1 MSFKGFLP
9 KTITMVCWLIRGDT
23 SVIGWG
29 NSMSPH
35 SLSTGQLQLF
45 MEQICMYTNKRFGLK
60 LFSEQTYPLKAI
72 PRPMTY
78 TSHPTAE
85 RAISGMT
92 N

>member
-1 MSFKGFLP
+1 
-9 KTITMVCWLIRGDT
+9 
-23 SVIGWG
+23 
-29 NSMSPH
+29 
-35 SLSTGQLQLF
+35 
-45 MEQICMYTNKRFGLK
+45 MYTNKCFGLK

>member
-1 MSFKGFLP
+1 
-9 KTITMVCWLIRGDT
+9 
-23 SVIGWG
+23 
-29 NSMSPH
+29 
-35 SLSTGQLQLF
+35 
-45 MEQICMYTNKRFGLK
+45 MYTNKCFGLK

-92 N
+92 NWEKIKQFALMVHYGCVI